1 MTTSVLLRGADD
13 SPVHLICVPHAGGGA
28 ASFNRWLGLFP
39 TTIAVV
45 RTQLPGRE
53 DRASE
58 PHFRRVGEAVSALVS
73 DICLL
78 DSWVALYGHSMG
90 ALVAFE
96 LAHELCAAGA
106 APVHLFVSGR
116 RAPHRSPSR
125 TPIHDASEP
134 DLITALRTM
143 GGMGDIEATSP
154 EFRQYVLALIRAD
167 LELSEKYTF
176 GRTTTL
182 PCPITAFYGTGDPV
196 VDPEE
201 VRAWAAHSHNAFRSH
216 EFTGDHFFHQQHR
229 DAIAAHMVRAL
240 DNVVP
245 AK

>member
-1 MTTSVLLRGADD
+1 
-13 SPVHLICVPHAGGGA
+13 
-28 ASFNRWLGLFP
+28 
-39 TTIAVV
+39 
-45 RTQLPGRE
+45 
-53 DRASE
+53 
-58 PHFRRVGEAVSALVS
+58 
-73 DICLL
+73 
-78 DSWVALYGHSMG
+78 
-90 ALVAFE
+90 
-96 LAHELCAAGA
+96 
-106 APVHLFVSGR
+106 
-116 RAPHRSPSR
+116 
-125 TPIHDASEP
+125 
-134 DLITALRTM
+134 M

-154 EFRQYVLALIRAD
+154 EFRHYVLALIRAD

-229 DAIAAHMVRAL
+229 ETIAAHMVHAL

-245 AK
+245 AT